1 MLYLVSISQNLTI
14 KWLGQ
19 IVECQH
25 WLHFLSL
32 VVQFEILMTFPPTM
46 AIADDDSF

>member
-32 VVQFEILMTFPPTM
+32 VVQFEIS
-46 AIADDDSF
+46 DDFAANDGNC